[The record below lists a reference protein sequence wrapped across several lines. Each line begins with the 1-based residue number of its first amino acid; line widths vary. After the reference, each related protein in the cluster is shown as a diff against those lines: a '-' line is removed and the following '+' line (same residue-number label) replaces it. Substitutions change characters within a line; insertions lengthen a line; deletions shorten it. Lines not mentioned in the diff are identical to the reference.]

1 MQFWSVRVAESWNTG
16 LSEGWTSIVD
26 RLLVNDIYRDIYQ

>member
-1 MQFWSVRVAESWNTG
+1 MQSWSVRVAESWNTG

-26 RLLVNDIYRDIYQ
+26 QLLVNDIYRDIYQ